1 MIDLDPIDLFF
12 IGLIAI
18 FGCIAVA
25 IISCPT
31 LGATVTEEQITIVG
45 YVPDGDGRI
54 YIISSDDRVFYA
66 TKPDSLRIASL
77 PLPYSCTI
85 SIASYPVFE
94 NLGASPTASLL
105 NSSAPVSGG
114 DAP

>member
-1 MIDLDPIDLFF
+1 MSLDSTDYIF
-12 IGLIAI
+12 IAFIVIAAGVLAASLIYP
-18 FGCIAVA
+18 
-25 IISCPT
+25 S

-54 YIISSDDRVFYA
+54 YIISSDDRVFYV

-77 PLPYSCTI
+77 PLPYSCAI